1 MKLLS
6 TTTSITT
13 LLLSTTTLS
22 APLQKRAPTDVDILQ
37 YALTLEHLEN
47 VFYRDALSQ
56 FPESAFLAANFTSAY
71 YSNLLYIAYD
81 EEEHVSLLSSALAAA
96 GVKPVDP
103 CTYNFPYT
111 DPRTFVT
118 LASILEGVG
127 TSAYLGGAG
136 LITSKEY
143 LGVAGSI
150 LVTESLHTSVQRFNL
165 GQIAAA
171 NPYGTALGLN
181 PVFTL
186 AAQFILS
193 CPPDNPALPV
203 MAFPALTATQ
213 GVPAAAG
220 MMFTFT
226 ANGTVPDTFFVVFV
240 SGLETTSVPGSLM
253 DGGMISATIPP
264 TAMGQ
269 TYVFV
274 SAAETNGTIMDE
286 MVLFGPAVVEVT
298 PAAPV
303 FVPDE

>member
-1 MKLLS
+1 M
-6 TTTSITT
+6 
-13 LLLSTTTLS
+13 
-22 APLQKRAPTDVDILQ
+22 
-37 YALTLEHLEN
+37 
-47 VFYRDALSQ
+47 
-56 FPESAFLAANFTSAY
+56 
-71 YSNLLYIAYD
+71 
-81 EEEHVSLLSSALAAA
+81 
-96 GVKPVDP
+96 
-103 CTYNFPYT
+103 
-111 DPRTFVT
+111 
-118 LASILEGVG
+118 
-127 TSAYLGGAG
+127 
-136 LITSKEY
+136 
-143 LGVAGSI
+143 
-150 LVTESLHTSVQRFNL
+150 TESLHTSVQRFNL

-186 AAQFILS
+186 AAQFISS
-193 CPPDNPALPV
+193 CPADNPALPV

-226 ANGTVPDTFFVVFV
+226 ANGTVPDAFFVVFV
-240 SGLETTSVPGSLM
+240 SGLETTSVSGNLVM
-253 DGGMISATIPP
+253 MEEGAGGMISATIPP